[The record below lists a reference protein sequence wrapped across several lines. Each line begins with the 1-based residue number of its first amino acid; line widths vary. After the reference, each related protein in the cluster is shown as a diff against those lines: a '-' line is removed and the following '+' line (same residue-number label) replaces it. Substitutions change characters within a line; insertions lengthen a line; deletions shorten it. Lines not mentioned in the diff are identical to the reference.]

1 MRTRVTSVPF
11 TTATKGVTTKAAT
24 TKAATVTKVAAA
36 TVGAVAMVIGAS
48 LGSSPASAAMVQATV
63 QPGVYSTHRA
73 SSADVPSK
81 TGLRFA
87 PASLANPR
95 DVAWNQHA
103 NWTEHYFTTPDGT
116 TIHADVLR
124 PKGIPDN
131 VRTPVI
137 MSVGPYFNHLSEVGV
152 GDAVTN
158 PERIRT
164 LLDPTIPNHPNPRFH
179 DFLNDAKVMEA
190 GYTWVQVDLR
200 GTGASTGCLDWNGPG
215 EQQDVVTAVEWAA
228 AQPWSNGRVGLFGKS
243 YDGVTGL
250 IAAGNQPRGLAAVV
264 AQEPAMEPYTYLYNN
279 EVPYYNAIGTSLS
292 YDEIAASPGRV
303 LHDTPEYMKNS
314 VYEVA
319 HPHCLSD
326 NLRNSLDP
334 IRSHKYWRDRSFLTK
349 THNSPVPLFISA
361 GLIEDNTEPDGLVEL
376 LKDRKAPTR
385 GWLGMWNHVR
395 ANEKDAKGNI
405 KVGRPGYFAEVMD
418 FYAHYLKGAVTRFR
432 PNFIVQ
438 DNTGRWRVQSSWPQP
453 NRTVTFAG
461 PRGIV
466 RYGTALAARTYGNG
480 QAIPQ
485 ADAQSLN
492 REKGIWAYMAP
503 QARDL
508 HLSGN
513 VRVRA
518 TVRYNGVTGK
528 YGQAADK
535 KTTAQRMQALLWEDA
550 SLNANIY
557 DVAPNGKTLLITRG
571 AVVVRQG
578 TSTVNFQALPNDWV
592 LWRGHR
598 LAIRLVSSNR
608 GNFFAMKAQE
618 PIEVLSSSVTMDIDD
633 ARHQDTYGG
642 KPLYWQE
649 YMNEAGCY
657 PSADYVCKWE
667 GPKDSAPTP

>member
-11 TTATKGVTTKAAT
+11 TTATKGVT

-228 AQPWSNGRVGLFGKS
+228 VQPWSNGRVGLFGKS

-264 AQEPAMEPYTYLYNN
+264 AQEPAMEPYTCLLY
-279 EVPYYNAIGTSLS
+279 TSP
-292 YDEIAASPGRV
+292 SP
-303 LHDTPEYMKNS
+303 
-314 VYEVA
+314 
-319 HPHCLSD
+319 
-326 NLRNSLDP
+326 
-334 IRSHKYWRDRSFLTK
+334 RD
-349 THNSPVPLFISA
+349 
-361 GLIEDNTEPDGLVEL
+361 
-376 LKDRKAPTR
+376 
-385 GWLGMWNHVR
+385 
-395 ANEKDAKGNI
+395 
-405 KVGRPGYFAEVMD
+405 
-418 FYAHYLKGAVTRFR
+418 
-432 PNFIVQ
+432 
-438 DNTGRWRVQSSWPQP
+438 
-453 NRTVTFAG
+453 
-461 PRGIV
+461 
-466 RYGTALAARTYGNG
+466 
-480 QAIPQ
+480 
-485 ADAQSLN
+485 
-492 REKGIWAYMAP
+492 
-503 QARDL
+503 
-508 HLSGN
+508 
-513 VRVRA
+513 
-518 TVRYNGVTGK
+518 
-528 YGQAADK
+528 
-535 KTTAQRMQALLWEDA
+535 
-550 SLNANIY
+550 
-557 DVAPNGKTLLITRG
+557 
-571 AVVVRQG
+571 
-578 TSTVNFQALPNDWV
+578 
-592 LWRGHR
+592 
-598 LAIRLVSSNR
+598 
-608 GNFFAMKAQE
+608 
-618 PIEVLSSSVTMDIDD
+618 
-633 ARHQDTYGG
+633 
-642 KPLYWQE
+642 
-649 YMNEAGCY
+649 
-657 PSADYVCKWE
+657 
-667 GPKDSAPTP
+667 